1 MAIKTLEG
9 NILNQRSVSA
19 HRELIDGTVPRISRS
34 SRIAASLG
42 ERYLAL
48 LSSEPFS
55 WLIFTVSIREAL
67 GQINHS

>member
-1 MAIKTLEG
+1 MVLSLEFQG
-9 NILNQRSVSA
+9 A
-19 HRELIDGTVPRISRS
+19 AELQPPH
-34 SRIAASLG
+34 G
-42 ERYLAL
+42 ERYSVI